1 MKQNKIPRN
10 EYIRKPVG
18 KTDPYKGDTIYTD
31 MGQWE
36 YPGQVTK
43 IPSGDITMQGVPYPV
58 YGEDNLGY
66 SQMMYPGMDYQFP
79 GQYVTEYPQMQLGG
93 LLKKGLTAA
102 KKAVKNTYKINP
114 WAEHLK
120 NPNSSYRVAGLD
132 AYDDFKNIGVLRS
145 VSPNVPKGS
154 PLMMRMMYRPTS
166 FPSFQKGY
174 ADLRYLP
181 DEGGV
186 IFKTDLPTFKRGE
199 INPVTGFPIKGRH
212 YAHRVIDPKTGA
224 TMTQI
229 PGANVEAYSSEPHWL
244 KGYMK
249 LPKQAYGGDPSLPN
263 IEGHYPFGGMHTKT
277 HTHFK
282 TGGWLDKYP
291 EGGEPT
297 GTAPASASSALSE
310 DEFID
315 KYTQAYEDLENEK
328 KRVASV
334 REKVAM
340 IAANKAKS
348 KNKKTRTDLSYLKK
362 GAFYCNTHT
371 GECFQDAGATTPE
384 GKKVPVIPGNLQWDS
399 LASDYGFEWV
409 DKPEPGDIA
418 REQLYRDQDYQG
430 KSLSPGWYTSH
441 SGVVT
446 QVADPNNPEKIKIA
460 NAPGGSRFLYENQS
474 LPEMVHHRNPKDYK
488 MKYQRYV
495 GNIPVYNET
504 FEELKK
510 QLTPTNLPSK
520 DITSLADYTT
530 TEEPDLLRYGG
541 LRKNKQTRNKT
552 SKNIASSIN
561 KLFLR
566 NYDLY
571 GPSGKNV
578 YDPKSKYQ
586 DGGANDYSI
595 VDYLISKGINP
606 SKENRALLAKQSGI
620 KGYDYTADKNLELLD
635 ALKQQSQKPKVQEVK
650 KPVFTPY
657 FPQKV
662 NMPSETTQR
671 SLLKN
676 KPVVTQQDVAMAAKP
691 AHERAAI
698 RQAQLANKVPKKEDI
713 LQQKQE
719 QSTAS
724 KAWDVALNP
733 LTAFGAYNKYGYLPD
748 NFTESD
754 GNLIDQAA
762 LSVVNPAFYANALGK
777 TIGNVFSGDTY
788 KDIPKAIA
796 SGVLNLAG
804 DQVPEGYDE
813 AAMRTAGRFGDALV
827 GAQGLGFAKTIP
839 RSIRDTKYDNVLTL
853 GKGPSKQTFK
863 NSADWMDAY
872 KAESAATGKQRAL
885 MKKEVDFLNKEIK
898 QRGILE
904 ASRRHPLDPRSAL
917 SKALIIPEEYNF
929 GKVLKQMPKAAFK
942 TLTEG
947 SPESLYT
954 MGQGRVAGWNQYLG
968 KATKNNPYR
977 IHPESFTNGEGL
989 LYTVPE
995 SEIAK
1000 LQKANL
1006 SAANAEDMV
1015 ASQMMPAEGI
1025 KELSFYKQAFEKP
1038 KNFDKLAYDKV
1049 YDDMINAVDQNG
1061 EFLYSTKD
1069 VKKLLGPKSKFK
1081 YDINKHRNLLPDN
1094 DIPDWTGK
1102 QGDVYR
1108 TADWDKYIGSHGN
1121 ASWNVTKAPNNYE
1134 KWSMEDV
1141 WDINPLSRMQQ
1152 LPFGLK
1158 NESLLNRVRNLD
1170 AGKVLGG
1177 KDFKVKL
1184 DYFAKPGGK
1193 NVIPA
1198 IPKAKGGETE
1208 WLDKAQDG
1216 KQYSDAE
1223 ANYLNRKAYEESLA
1237 QSRKDYVK
1245 DFVKQGTQ
1253 EALLNS
1259 PFNFI
1264 ASFTP
1269 AGVPIYLSQ
1278 SALSAGQ
1285 NVANKEYFDAGLDA
1299 LFAAPLLKG
1308 VNKTLKPAIKKAG
1321 KLAFRGYKAGGW
1333 LDKYNNF

>member
-18 KTDPYKGDTIYTD
+18 KTNPYKEDTIYTD
-31 MGQWE
+31 MGQWK

-58 YGEDNLGY
+58 YGQDNLGY

-79 GQYVTEYPQMQLGG
+79 GQYVTEYPM
-93 LLKKGLTAA
+93 A
-102 KKAVKNTYKINP
+102 
-114 WAEHLK
+114 
-120 NPNSSYRVAGLD
+120 
-132 AYDDFKNIGVLRS
+132 
-145 VSPNVPKGS
+145 
-154 PLMMRMMYRPTS
+154 
-166 FPSFQKGY
+166 
-174 ADLRYLP
+174 
-181 DEGGV
+181 
-186 IFKTDLPTFKRGE
+186 
-199 INPVTGFPIKGRH
+199 
-212 YAHRVIDPKTGA
+212 
-224 TMTQI
+224 
-229 PGANVEAYSSEPHWL
+229 
-244 KGYMK
+244 
-249 LPKQAYGGDPSLPN
+249 AYGGDPSLAN
-263 IEGHYPFGGMHTKT
+263 IEGHYPFGGMYSKT

-282 TGGWLDKYP
+282 KGGWLDRYP

-297 GTAPASASSALSE
+297 GSTPAAANTSSE
-310 DEFID
+310 DEFFD

-348 KNKKTRTDLSYLKK
+348 KNKKTRTDLSYLKI
-362 GAFYCNTHT
+362 GAYYCNTHT

-384 GKKVPVIPGNLQWDS
+384 GKKVPVIPGNIQWDTH
-399 LASDYGFEWV
+399 LPEYGFEWV
-409 DKPEPGDIA
+409 DKPEPGDVA
-418 REQLYRDQDYQG
+418 REQLYRSSDYQG
-430 KSLSPGWYTSH
+430 KSLVPGFYTSH
-441 SGVVT
+441 SGIVT
-446 QVADPNNPEKIKIA
+446 QVADPNDPSKIFIG
-460 NAPGGSRFLYENQS
+460 NAPGGSRFAYENQPLS
-474 LPEMVHHRNPKDYK
+474 QMLGSHIDDAK

-495 GNIPVYNET
+495 GNVPVYKET
-504 FEELKK
+504 FEGLKK
-510 QLTPTNLPSK
+510 QLTPTTLPSK
-520 DITSLADYTT
+520 DITSLSEYTD

-541 LRKNKQTRNKT
+541 LRKNRQTRGKT
-552 SKNIASSIN
+552 SKNIQSSIN

-566 NYDLY
+566 NYDIY
-571 GPSGKNV
+571 GPSGKRE
-578 YDPKSKYQ
+578 YDPKAKYEE
-586 DGGANDYSI
+586 GGWLDAYQKGGSNEYSI

-620 KGYDYTADKNLELLD
+620 KGYDYTADKNLELLE

-650 KPVFTPY
+650 KPIFTPY
-657 FPQKV
+657 LPQKQV
-662 NMPSETTQR
+662 MPSETTQR
-671 SLLKN
+671 GLLKN
-676 KPVVTQQDVAMAAKP
+676 KPVVSKQDVAMAAKP
-691 AHERAAI
+691 AAERAAI
-698 RQAQLANKVPKKEDI
+698 RQAQLANKVPKKEDV

-748 NFTESD
+748 NFTEGD

-762 LSVVNPAFYANALGK
+762 LSVVNPAFYANAIGK

-813 AAMRTAGRFGDALV
+813 AAMRTAGRVGDALV

-853 GKGPSKQTFK
+853 GKGSSKQSFK
-863 NSADWMDAY
+863 NSAEWMDAY
-872 KAESAATGKQRAL
+872 KAESAATGKQRPL

-917 SKALIIPEEYNF
+917 SKALIVPEDYNF
-929 GKVLKQMPKAAFK
+929 GKILKDLPQTAW
-942 TLTEG
+942 TSLTKG
-947 SPESLYT
+947 NPESLYKL
-954 MGQGRVAGWNQYLG
+954 GHGRVAGFNQYLG
-968 KATKNNPYR
+968 FPTKNNPYR
-977 IHPESFTNGEGL
+977 IHPESFTEGRGLTYTIPENQLQKLQGAFEDQMLPSETIPALNDPFYQESLWNNSKDFHSRGYNRVKEGL
-989 LYTVPE
+989 KDYGMSDKE
-995 SEIAK
+995 AKEI
-1000 LQKANL
+1000 
-1006 SAANAEDMV
+1006 
-1015 ASQMMPAEGI
+1015 
-1025 KELSFYKQAFEKP
+1025 
-1038 KNFDKLAYDKV
+1038 
-1049 YDDMINAVDQNG
+1049 
-1061 EFLYSTKD
+1061 
-1069 VKKLLGPKSKFK
+1069 LGPKKDFK
-1081 YDINKHRNLLPDN
+1081 YNIKDDPYAQN
-1094 DIPDWTGK
+1094 DAIDWIK
-1102 QGDVYR
+1102 QEPGGFR
-1108 TADWDKYIGSHGN
+1108 ISDWDRYAGSHGGV
-1121 ASWNVTKAPNNYE
+1121 SWNVRNLPKS
-1134 KWSMEDV
+1134 KWKKWTMEDV
-1141 WDINPLSRMQQ
+1141 WDINPFSRKQN
-1152 LPFGLK
+1152 LPK
-1158 NESLLNRVRNLD
+1158 MIRDV
-1170 AGKVLGG
+1170 
-1177 KDFKVKL
+1177 DFAPVM
-1184 DYFAKPGGK
+1184 GGK
-1193 NVIPA
+1193 NFTVNLDYLMSPSGDVIPS

-1216 KQYSDAE
+1216 KEYSDAE

-1253 EALLNS
+1253 DALLNT

-1264 ASFTP
+1264 SSFTP
-1269 AGVPIYLSQ
+1269 AGVPIYLGQ

-1285 NVANKEYFDAGLDA
+1285 NLANKEYFGAGIDA

-1308 VNKTLKPAIKKAG
+1308 TKKIVSPAIKKAG